1 MSVAFSPDELH
12 QVKTAVLAEQREH
25 TKLATHMQPL
35 IFKEENPVAACG
47 NVSYESG
54 NINYIQHM
62 NAFWKYAANDTR
74 LKPNHISLYMALF
87 MTWNNYRFRQRFPIK
102 REKIMQTSKIGSAN
116 TYSHCLKWLHKCGY
130 IIYRPSGRPYILC
143 TISIVLLAEGF
154 AKHAAYTPVMEEREG
169 DMDSRAES
177 DRCAATESDRRVAT
191 ESDRCAGIENDFGM
205 NCKTGMY
212 AGVESDIGINRK
224 TGTCAG
230 IENDIDTHLKTNTHA
245 GIESDTATV
254 ANLRHNYLNKN
265 IITKTGGKQAP
276 AEKKDFIKNKNEKPT
291 IAAVLDWFAR
301 REETPQEARRFFYHY
316 EAINWTLSGQP
327 IIDWEAA
334 AAKWA
339 ENIKPGKNIKSE
351 KTNTHVTR
359 SYSDPL

>member
-1 MSVAFSPDELH
+1 MSVAFSSDELH
-12 QVKTAVLAEQREH
+12 QVKTAELAKQLER
-25 TKLATHMQPL
+25 TKLATQMQQL
-35 IFKEENPVAACG
+35 IFKEENPVAERG
-47 NVSYESG
+47 NINYESG

-62 NAFWKYAANDTR
+62 NAFWKCAANDPR
-74 LKPNHISLYMALF
+74 LKPNHISMYMALF
-87 MTWNNYRFRQRFPIK
+87 MTWNNYRFRHRFPIK

-143 TISIVLLAEGF
+143 TISIVLLTEGF

-169 DMDSRAES
+169 NMSS
-177 DRCAATESDRRVAT
+177 STESDIHAGT
-191 ESDRCAGIENDFGM
+191 GSDTHAGTGSDPCTGIE
-205 NCKTGMY
+205 Y
-212 AGVESDIGINRK
+212 DIG
-224 TGTCAG
+224 
-230 IENDIDTHLKTNTHA
+230 THLKTDTHA
-245 GIESDTATV
+245 GIESGTVTV

-265 IITKTGGKQAP
+265 IITKTAGKQAP
-276 AEKKDFIKNKNEKPT
+276 AEKKDLIKNINEKPT
-291 IAAVLDWFAR
+291 IEAVLDWFAR
-301 REETPQEARRFFYHY
+301 REETSQEARRFFYHY

-327 IIDWEAA
+327 IMDWEAA